1 MKKIS
6 LMSLN
11 LDSQE
16 KLTREQLKNV
26 FGGNIASTDP
36 GGEGKK
42 QQCCWTSGS
51 KKGVCNDCV
60 TVPNG
65 SHLECE
71 TGSEVKSC

>member
-1 MKKIS
+1 
-6 LMSLN
+6 MSLN

-36 GGEGKK
+36 GGEGKTTMLLDEWF
-42 QQCCWTSGS
+42 Q
-51 KKGVCNDCV
+51 KGVCNDCV

-71 TGSEVKSC
+71 TGAEVKSC